1 MIADVEGTVL
11 GEHEGLPFF
20 TVGQRAGLGIP
31 PSRPDAAPRYVVELL
46 PELNRVVVGPREA
59 LRCDTVLAS
68 SFSWIAGGAPPA
80 GTACQAQLRAHGNAH
95 PARIERNDAEVVE
108 VSFDTPVDQAAPG
121 QSLVLYRGDE
131 ILGGGIVRRAA

>member
-1 MIADVEGTVL
+1 MRYGPGVLVLVDRGGRPSGWYRLARRSFAPTV
-11 GEHEGLPFF
+11 
-20 TVGQRAGLGIP
+20 TR
-31 PSRPDAAPRYVVELL
+31 
-46 PELNRVVVGPREA
+46 
-59 LRCDTVLAS
+59 T
-68 SFSWIAGGAPPA
+68 
-80 GTACQAQLRAHGNAH
+80 